1 MSNLLE
7 WMQESIKA
15 IVALASISGASVT
28 FLKLWK
34 DYADRSVKFSA
45 STEWAYPDYNDS
57 YDLIVTIEYINK
69 SDKNFI
75 INELIIRH
83 PPYVYFRNPIDGCL
97 TRSNTITINQDL
109 STGTKKFR
117 VALSGAPLVLSE
129 ILSMTA
135 ILSRKEFAKSTKVQV
150 IQAHIKQVTNA
161 QKIENAR
168 RVSVGMLS
176 I

>member
-7 WMQESIKA
+7 WVRESIKA
-15 IVALASISGASVT
+15 IVALASIAGASVT
-28 FLKLWK
+28 ILKLWK
-34 DYADRSVKFSA
+34 DYADRSIKFSA
-45 STEWAYPDYNDS
+45 TTEWAYPNYNDS
-57 YDLIVTIEYINK
+57 YDLIVNIEAINK
-69 SDKNFI
+69 TYQSFI
-75 INELIIRH
+75 LNELIIRH
-83 PPYVYFRNPIDGCL
+83 PPYVHFRNPIDGCL
-97 TRSNTITINQDL
+97 TRSNAITVNQDL
-109 STGTKKFR
+109 STGTKNFR